1 MKLYTIGFTKTSAER
16 FFKRLQR
23 AGVKK
28 VVDTRLHRESQLAG
42 FAKQSDLPFFLSN
55 LAKVEYGVTELL
67 APTADILDAYR
78 KKRIKWD
85 EYEKL
90 YGELLSARHV
100 RPSSRHTTS
109 IIVAFCAARRHPS
122 TVIGDLPPS
131 TLRERGVQSRSS
143 ISKHGHPARN
153 PDTPLKGR

>member
-16 FFKRLQR
+16 FFKRLQG

-28 VVDTRLHRESQLAG
+28 VVDTRLHRDSQLAG

-55 LAKVEYGVTELL
+55 ISKIEYGVTELL

-78 KKRIKWD
+78 KKRIKWA

-90 YGELLSARHV
+90 YGELLAARHV
-100 RPSSRHTTS
+100 EAQLAPHALDHCCLLCSEATPEHCHRRLAAEYLARAWGPIE
-109 IIVAFCAARRHPS
+109 IIH
-122 TVIGDLPPS
+122 L
-131 TLRERGVQSRSS
+131 
-143 ISKHGHPARN
+143 
-153 PDTPLKGR
+153 

>member
-42 FAKQSDLPFFLSN
+42 FAKQSDLLFFLSN

-100 RPSSRHTTS
+100 EAQLTPHDLDHCCLLCSEATPEHCHRRLAAEYLARAWGPIE
-109 IIVAFCAARRHPS
+109 IIH
-122 TVIGDLPPS
+122 L
-131 TLRERGVQSRSS
+131 
-143 ISKHGHPARN
+143 
-153 PDTPLKGR
+153 

>member
-28 VVDTRLHRESQLAG
+28 VIDTRLHRDSQLAG

-55 LAKVEYGVTELL
+55 LAKAEYGVTELL

-78 KKRIKWD
+78 KKRIKWA

-90 YGELLSARHV
+90 YGALLSARHV
-100 RPSSRHTTS
+100 EDQLTPHDLDHTCLLCSEATPEHCHRRLAAEYLARAWGPIE
-109 IIVAFCAARRHPS
+109 IIH
-122 TVIGDLPPS
+122 L
-131 TLRERGVQSRSS
+131 
-143 ISKHGHPARN
+143 
-153 PDTPLKGR
+153 